1 MRYQENSKN
10 IEFQYAFAFSK
21 SGIVEIIKINGNYS
35 GMGKI
40 TLDSMNVV
48 DLKQFTQQN
57 IPEFPIGLKL
67 ELTISFDE
75 KEFLSGIDGIVW
87 ATYDLRQ
94 AEIIQSALVAQQ
106 INLEINKIFVD
117 GQELCLLKILN
128 KQDVDDTIDFIWRSG
143 SGLRLTPDWDYADG
157 ESNKSF
163 EQWLSGQ

>member
-1 MRYQENSKN
+1 M
-10 IEFQYAFAFSK
+10 
-21 SGIVEIIKINGNYS
+21 EIIKINGIYS

-40 TLDSMNVV
+40 TFDSMNVV
-48 DLKQFTQQN
+48 DLKQVTLEN
-57 IPEFPIGLKL
+57 IPELPMDFRLV
-67 ELTISFDE
+67 LTISIDE
-75 KEFLSGIDGIVW
+75 KEFLSGTDGIVW

-106 INLEINKIFVD
+106 INLEINKIFID

-128 KQDVDDTIDFIWRSG
+128 KQDVDDAIDFIWRSS
-143 SGLRLTPDWDYADG
+143 SGLHLTPDWDYADG